1 MTDLADGQPLTGAQS
16 GIWYA
21 QQRDPLSPAYN
32 CAEYVELT
40 GPLDVE
46 RFAEALHRTVTGIPA
61 LWIRYA
67 ERGAD
72 AEPVAVQRE
81 PDGAGTGTA
90 LHQVD
95 MTGHQDPFEGA
106 LEWMRADL
114 RRPVDLAAGPL
125 VRNALIRIGPE
136 HHLWYFMCHHIAL
149 DGYGFALAESR
160 VAELYNASVR
170 GDGGP
175 DEPFAGVGAL
185 LREEAEYRAS
195 DRFGRDRAHWQD
207 LLAGAAEPAALA
219 AGTAPPS
226 AGFLRAR
233 SAQPEAVRSTVERA
247 VGELGSSRPEFQLA
261 AVAAY
266 LHRVTG
272 RSDIVLGL
280 PFAGRLGSAAAR
292 IPTTTV
298 NVLPLVLDL
307 SPATTPAELAAQ
319 VRTRLRA
326 LRRHAGYRG
335 EDIRRD
341 LRLPAT
347 GRRLTG
353 PLVNVGMATPDLR
366 FDGRPAPVHFLSAGP
381 VDGLTLTF
389 RDDPRGGG
397 ADLTLDGNPAL
408 YDGEEIAAHHRRLLT
423 FLESFAADPHAPI
436 GLLDTV
442 AADERQ
448 DIPELAPAEAE
459 YGPDGS
465 GDTLHGLIGRQART
479 RPDAVAVVHGATRL
493 TYRELDE
500 DANRLARELVGRGI
514 GRGDL
519 VALALPRSARLVTA
533 VLAVLKAGAGYL
545 PLDPH
550 QPAARTAAVLRSAR
564 PALLVTG
571 GGGDDGATAPGT
583 ADTDRPDTEGPGP
596 DQLRTDGLADRL
608 HTDRLYADRLDL
620 DAPAVREALAAHPVT
635 APDIAGA
642 SGHDCAYVIH
652 TSGSTGEPKGVVIP
666 HRNVVRL
673 LTTTDR
679 WFGFGPDDVWT
690 LFHSYA
696 FDFSVW
702 ELFGALTTG
711 GRLVVVP
718 HTVSR
723 APAEFLRLLV
733 DERVTVLNQTPT
745 AFEQLSAADRQE
757 PSAGAELRLRHIIL
771 GGEPLRPAVL
781 GDWYLRH
788 PEGAPRIINMYGI
801 TETTVHVT
809 HRALGPADAEPDAS
823 GLIGVPLPDLRVRLL
838 DSALCPVPPGA
849 VGELYVAGPGLA
861 DGYLGRPGL
870 TAERFLPDPYGPP
883 GSRMYRSGDLARRD
897 GQGLLDHRGR
907 ADDQVKLRGF
917 RIEPGEIE
925 AALLTHPGTAQAA
938 VVVREDTG
946 VGRRLVAYAV
956 PHPGEAPDPV
966 ALRTHAAGLLPEH
979 MVPGA
984 VVVLDALPLTA
995 NGKLDRAALPAPGS
1009 LSGSRAG
1016 RPPADVRE
1024 QVLCELFAALLDAEQ
1039 VGPDDDFFALGGHS
1053 LLATRLVGRVRD
1065 ALDAGIGV
1073 RDLFEAPTPARL
1085 AARLDTSAPARPRLA
1100 PTARPERVPLSYAQ
1114 RRLWFLHRMEGPSPT
1129 YNIPLAM
1136 RLTGPLDVAAL
1147 RAAVTDLVDRHESLR
1162 TVFPPDDGDPCQV
1175 VLPAGS
1181 ATVEWDV
1188 TETGPEGL
1196 TAALTSAAR
1205 FAFDLTSHLPLRA
1218 RLLTAGPEDHVLLLL
1233 LHHSAGDD
1241 WSLAPLADD
1250 LAAAYTARREGG
1262 APQRAPLPVQ
1272 YADYALW
1279 QHELLAEDGDVT
1291 ADQLAF
1297 WTERLAGLPDQ
1308 LDLPTDRTRPAVA
1321 SHRGGTVPVTIDAEL
1336 HRSVRALAQR
1346 CGATVFMT
1354 LQAGLAALLTR
1365 LGAGTDIPLGSP
1377 VAGRTDRALED
1388 LVGFFANTL
1397 VLRTD
1402 TSGDPGF
1409 AELLARVRAVDLA
1422 AFDHQDVPF
1431 ERLVEEVRPAR
1442 SPARHPLFQ
1451 VMLSYGAGR
1460 PDPRLPGL
1468 TARPVR
1474 VHNGS
1479 AKFDLTL
1486 SLSDT
1491 PGGDG
1496 IEGFL
1501 EYAVDL
1507 FDEETARGLTERLL
1521 RLLRQAVA
1529 EPGLPLSRLEILS
1542 GDERDLMVRQW
1553 NDTAAPV
1560 DPRSFPAMFEE
1571 QARSHPEREALVAGG
1586 HRLTYRETDA
1596 LANRLAHRL
1605 RELGVGPERTV
1616 GIHLPRSAE
1625 MVVGLLAVQKAGG
1638 AFVPL
1643 EPSWP
1648 AQRIGTIIENA
1659 RPAAVLTTAGAADEL
1674 PGSVPAV
1681 ELDLAGDWFADQP
1694 EHSPDVPIDPENLAY
1709 VIYTSGSTGTP
1720 KGAMIRHRAISN
1732 RLPWQIGLLGLTPD
1746 DPVLHKAPLTFDI
1759 SVNEIFL
1766 PLAAG
1771 ATLVVADA
1779 GREGDVA
1786 HLLELIERERIA
1798 FVYIVSSVLDI
1809 MLERADIAEAG
1820 ASLKHVWCG
1829 GEVLT
1834 PELFRRFRDRLG
1846 DATMYHGYGPAE
1858 TTIGVTCQVYR
1869 GDAEQGIT
1877 IGRPNPN
1884 TTVYVLDPAMNPV
1897 PVGVPGELYL
1907 GGVPLGRGYLGDP
1920 RRTAAAFV
1928 PDLFSGEPGA
1938 RLYRSGDLA
1947 RFRADGNIEF
1957 LGRVDNQVKIRGVRV
1972 ELEEIESVLSRHPG
1986 VRQAVVLVRDGGP
1999 GGAQLAA
2006 WCTPDPAGP
2015 HAEGEELLEWLRTAL
2030 PEYMVPRHCRV
2041 VPAFPLMTSGKVDRK
2056 ALAASADETADTGPD
2071 AAPYTEPTGDTER
2084 LVAEV
2089 WAQALGL
2096 PRVGAHDN
2104 FFDLGGHSLLLARV
2118 QTALR
2123 ARLGWDV
2130 PVLDLFTRPTVS
2142 ALAGYLDDRDGLAP
2156 PSASS
2161 AGSRQALGVLLPL
2174 RTSGDLPPL
2183 FCLHPA
2189 SGLSWP
2195 FAGLR
2200 QHIDIR
2206 RPLYGIQSRALT
2218 GERPAAGSLAEMAA
2232 EYVEH
2237 IREVQP
2243 HGPYHLVG
2251 WSFGGVVA
2259 HTMAT
2264 LLRREGEQVALLGM
2278 LDSYP
2283 RYPWEKLAD
2292 DHEQQALRSLLY
2304 MSHYDLSQLD
2314 DAPLDR
2320 ERVMAVIAERGGIL
2334 SELAAPS
2341 IQGVMDTFVSSA
2353 VLQQGVEHEVFDGD
2367 LLFFT
2372 ATVDQV
2378 DTALTHRD
2386 WKPYVAGTIE
2396 NHNVTCRHKDMT
2408 RNGPLAEIGRHLD
2421 RRLRDLP

>member
-1 MTDLADGQPLTGAQS
+1 MIDPADGQPLTGSQS

-21 QQRDPLSPAYN
+21 QQRDPDSPAYN
-32 CAEYVELT
+32 CAEYVELS
-40 GPLDVE
+40 GPLDADL
-46 RFAEALHRTVTGIPA
+46 FAAALHRAVAEAPSLRLRFT
-61 LWIRYA
+61 
-67 ERGAD
+67 ERGTG
-72 AEPVAVQRE
+72 AEPVAVLAGDTADDAAATLLRIDATDR
-81 PDGAGTGTA
+81 PDPLGY
-90 LHQVD
+90 
-95 MTGHQDPFEGA
+95 A
-106 LEWMRADL
+106 LEWMRDDL
-114 RRPVDLAAGPL
+114 RRPVDLGTGPL
-125 VRNALIRIGPE
+125 VRNALIRLGTDR
-136 HHLWYFMCHHIAL
+136 HLWYFMCHHIAL
-149 DGYGFALAESR
+149 DGYGFSMVESR
-160 VAELYNASVR
+160 VADLYTASVR
-170 GDGGP
+170 GGETQLP
-175 DEPFAGVGAL
+175 RFAGLDGL
-185 LREEAEYRAS
+185 LTEEADYRAS
-195 DRFGRDRAHWQD
+195 ARFDRDRDHWRAA
-207 LLAGAAEPAALA
+207 LAGAAEPAGLA
-219 AGTAPPS
+219 TGTAPPS
-226 AGFLRAR
+226 PGFLRTR
-233 SAQPEAVRSTVERA
+233 RTQPEALRTAVERA
-247 VGELGSSRPEFQLA
+247 VDELRTTRPEFQLA

-272 RSDIVLGL
+272 RPDIVLGL

-292 IPTTTV
+292 IPATTV
-298 NVLPLVLDL
+298 NVLPLTLSLDPSL
-307 SPATTPAELAAQ
+307 TPAQLVRQ
-319 VRTRLRA
+319 VTLRLRDV
-326 LRRHAGYRG
+326 RRHARYRG

-353 PLVNVGMATPDLR
+353 PLVNVGMTAPDLR
-366 FDGRPAPVHFLSAGP
+366 FDGHRAQVHHLSAGP
-381 VDGLTLTF
+381 VDDLTISF
-389 RDDPRGGG
+389 REDPHGES
-397 ADLTLDGNPAL
+397 ADLAVDANPAL
-408 YDGEEIAAHHRRLLT
+408 YGEAEAAAHHARLLT
-423 FLESFAADPHAPI
+423 FLGSFAAAPQSPI

-442 AADERQ
+442 ADQERADV
-448 DIPELAPAEAE
+448 PELAATTDAADDP
-459 YGPDGS
+459 GPQS
-465 GDTLHGLIGRQART
+465 GATLTELVARQVRAR
-479 RPDAVAVVHGATRL
+479 PEAVAVVDGADHL
-493 TYRELDE
+493 TYRQLDAH
-500 DANRLARELVGRGI
+500 ANRLAHELLARGVGRQG
-514 GRGDL
+514 L
-519 VALALPRSARLVTA
+519 VALALPRSAELVTA
-533 VLAVLKAGAGYL
+533 ILAVLKTGAGYL

-550 QPAARTAAVLRSAR
+550 QPAARTAAVLRTAR
-564 PALLVTG
+564 PALLVTDTHATAG
-571 GGGDDGATAPGT
+571 PLVGEEAQDRLALDDPAVRAALAGHPATAPS
-583 ADTDRPDTEGPGP
+583 
-596 DQLRTDGLADRL
+596 
-608 HTDRLYADRLDL
+608 
-620 DAPAVREALAAHPVT
+620 
-635 APDIAGA
+635 IAGA
-642 SGHDCAYVIH
+642 RDTDCAYVIH
-652 TSGSTGEPKGVVIP
+652 TSGSTGVPKGVVIP

-673 LTTTDR
+673 LSATRR
-679 WFGFGPDDVWT
+679 WFGFGADDTWT

-702 ELFGALTTG
+702 ELFGALVHG

-718 HTVSR
+718 YTVSR

-745 AFEQLSAADRQE
+745 AFGQLAAADAQE
-757 PSAGAELRLRHIIL
+757 PDAGKKLTLRHIIL
-771 GGEPLRPAVL
+771 GGEALRPAAL
-781 GDWYLRH
+781 ADWYLRH
-788 PEGAPRIINMYGI
+788 AEGAPRIVNMYGI

-809 HRALGPADAEPDAS
+809 HRELGPSDAAPDAT
-823 GLIGVPLPDLRVRLL
+823 GLIGFPLPDLRVRLL

-849 VGELYVAGPGLA
+849 VGEMYVAGAGLA
-861 DGYLGRPGL
+861 RGYLGQPGL

-883 GSRMYRSGDLARRD
+883 GARMYRSGDLARRD
-897 GQGLLDHRGR
+897 PHGRLDHLGR
-907 ADDQVKLRGF
+907 ADDQVKIRGF

-925 AALLTHPGTAQAA
+925 AALLSHPATAQSA
-938 VVVREDTG
+938 VVVRTDPATG
-946 VGRRLVAYAV
+946 DRLVAYVV
-956 PHPGEAPDPV
+956 PHPDAEADP
-966 ALRTHAAGLLPEH
+966 AELRRHATGLLPGH
-979 MVPGA
+979 MVPAA
-984 VVVLDALPLTA
+984 VVVLDDLPLTA
-995 NGKLDRAALPAPGS
+995 NGKLDRAALPAPGA
-1009 LSGSRAG
+1009 LPGNRAE
-1016 RPPADVRE
+1016 RRSADVRE
-1024 QVLCELFAALLDAEQ
+1024 QVLCGLFADLLDVAQ
-1039 VGPDDDFFALGGHS
+1039 VGPDDDFFELGGHS

-1065 ALDAGIGV
+1065 ALDTGIGV
-1073 RDLFEAPTPARL
+1073 RDLFEAPTPTAL
-1085 AARLDTSAPARPRLA
+1085 AARLDTAAPARPRLVPA
-1100 PTARPERVPLSYAQ
+1100 TRPERTPLSYAQ

-1129 YNIPLAM
+1129 YNIPLAL
-1136 RLTGPLDVAAL
+1136 RLTGPLDADAL
-1147 RAAVTDLVDRHESLR
+1147 RGAVADLVSRHESLR
-1162 TVFPPDDGDPCQV
+1162 TVIPPDDGDPYQL
-1175 VLPAGS
+1175 VLPAGQ

-1188 TETGPEGL
+1188 LDVEPQNLDAEL
-1196 TAALTSAAR
+1196 AAAAR
-1205 FAFDLTSHLPLRA
+1205 FSFDLTGHLPLRA
-1218 RLLTAGPEDHVLLLL
+1218 RLLRATPDDHVLLLL

-1250 LAAAYTARREGG
+1250 LADAYTARREGT
-1262 APQRAPLPVQ
+1262 APRRAPLPVQ
-1272 YADYALW
+1272 YADYTLW
-1279 QHELLAEDGDVT
+1279 QRELLADEGDLT
-1291 ADQLAF
+1291 ATQLAF
-1297 WTERLAGLPDQ
+1297 WAERLAGIPDQ

-1321 SHRGGTVPVTIDAEL
+1321 GHRGACVPVRIDADLHQEL
-1336 HRSVRALAQR
+1336 RALAQH

-1365 LGAGTDIPLGSP
+1365 LGAGSDIPLGSP
-1377 VAGRTDRALED
+1377 VAGRADRALED

-1409 AELLARVRAVDLA
+1409 AELLARVRAGDLA

-1431 ERLVEEVRPAR
+1431 ERLVEELRPTR

-1460 PDPRLPGL
+1460 PDPRLPGIS
-1468 TARPVR
+1468 ARPVR

-1501 EYAVDL
+1501 EYATDL
-1507 FDEETARGLTERLL
+1507 FDESTAQALTERLL
-1521 RLLRQAVA
+1521 RLLRQAVDD
-1529 EPGLPLSRLEILS
+1529 PQLPLSRLEILS
-1542 GDERDLMVRQW
+1542 DAERTTMVHDW

-1560 DPRSFPAMFEE
+1560 DPRSFPEMFEE
-1571 QARSHPEREALVAGG
+1571 QARLHPDREALIAGP
-1586 HRLTYRETDA
+1586 HRLTYRQVNV
-1596 LANRLAHRL
+1596 LANRLAHHL
-1605 RELGVGPERTV
+1605 AQLGVGPEETV

-1643 EPSWP
+1643 EPTWP
-1648 AQRIGTIIENA
+1648 ALRIAGIVDNA
-1659 RPAAVLTTAGAADEL
+1659 RPVAVLTTAEDADGL
-1674 PGSVPAV
+1674 PDTVTPV
-1681 ELDLAGDWFADQP
+1681 ELDLTGDWFAGQP
-1694 EHSPDVPIDPENLAY
+1694 ESDPGVPLDPENLAY

-1720 KGAMIRHRAISN
+1720 KGAMIRHQAISN

-1771 ATLVVADA
+1771 APLVVADA

-1786 HLLELIERERIA
+1786 HLLELIGRERIA
-1798 FVYIVSSVLDI
+1798 FVYIVSSILDI
-1809 MLERADIAEAG
+1809 MLERDDIATAG

-1869 GDAEQGIT
+1869 GDAEAGIT

-1884 TTVYVLDPAMNPV
+1884 TRVHVLDTAMNPV

-1920 RRTAAAFV
+1920 RRTAVSFV
-1928 PDLFSGEPGA
+1928 PDPFSGEPGA

-1947 RFRADGNIEF
+1947 RYRADGNIEF
-1957 LGRVDNQVKIRGVRV
+1957 LGRVDNQIKIRGVRV

-1986 VRQAVVLVRDGGP
+1986 VRQAVVLVRKGGP
-1999 GGAQLAA
+1999 GGDHLAS
-2006 WCTPDPAGP
+2006 WYTPDTAQPAVAGD
-2015 HAEGEELLEWLRTAL
+2015 ELLAWLRTAL
-2030 PEYMVPRHCRV
+2030 PEYMVPRECHL

-2056 ALAASADETADTGPD
+2056 ALAARADEAAASDGARAAGPY
-2071 AAPYTEPTGDTER
+2071 AEPRNDTER
-2084 LVAEV
+2084 MVAEV
-2089 WAQALGL
+2089 WEQALGVQQ
-2096 PRVGAHDN
+2096 VGAHDN

-2123 ARLGWDV
+2123 TRLGWDV

-2142 ALAGYLDDRDGLAP
+2142 GLAEYLDNRDGQAP
-2156 PSASS
+2156 PGASG
-2161 AGSRQALGVLLPL
+2161 AGSREALGVLLPL
-2174 RTSGDLPPL
+2174 RTDGELPPL

-2200 QHIDIR
+2200 QHIDAA

-2218 GERPAAGSLAEMAA
+2218 GELPAAGSLEDMAA
-2232 EYVEH
+2232 EYIEH
-2237 IREVQP
+2237 VRQVQP

-2251 WSFGGVVA
+2251 WSYGGVVA

-2264 LLRREGEQVALLGM
+2264 RLRQEGEQVALLGM

-2314 DAPLDR
+2314 DEPLDR
-2320 ERVMAVIAERGGIL
+2320 ERVMAVIAERGGVL
-2334 SELAAPS
+2334 SELAAPT

-2353 VLQQGVEHEVFDGD
+2353 VLQQGVTHRVFDGD

-2372 ATVDQV
+2372 ATVDPV
-2378 DTALTHRD
+2378 DAALTHRD
-2386 WKPYVAGTIE
+2386 WKPYVDGTIE

-2421 RRLRDLP
+2421 RRLRDLRG